1 MPAANPPIINR
12 QSSDHRFRQ
21 NYLMHAPSAAPINPL
36 VRAVSIAQEFSLPL
50 IAGVVLGLLVGNIN
64 HHWYE
69 MLVEFNPAGDHYKV
83 LGHELTIHFI
93 INGMFMCLF
102 FGIAAKE
109 ITQATL
115 PGGVLNPLRRAINPL
130 FGTMGGIFGPAGM
143 YFALTWVFYGGTD
156 DFGAVA
162 NGWAIPTATDIA
174 LAWLAARVI
183 FGPLHPAVNFL
194 LLLAVA
200 DDALGLVIIAVFYQ
214 DPLHPVAPMWLLLV
228 GGGMAAVLTLR
239 LLRVQWW
246 PAFIVI
252 GGIMSWVGLAKAG
265 VEPALALVP
274 IVPFLPSRAR
284 DADAGQS
291 LAGQSHGTQAHGGGH
306 RESALD
312 RYEHQT
318 KLFVDFGLFLFAFIN
333 AGVAFSNIGWVTM
346 MILLSLIV
354 GKAIGITLFSWV
366 ASLIGFPLPDG
377 MNVRHLLVTAVIA
390 GLGLTVA
397 LFVADKAFAQGTP
410 GAIFGEPAKMGAV
423 FSIGSALV
431 AYVLAVLLKVKW
443 AGSMQ
448 LYRPPAPPANS
459 PDDEPARRH
468 TPADD

>member
-1 MPAANPPIINR
+1 MQSPASVQI
-12 QSSDHRFRQ
+12 S
-21 NYLMHAPSAAPINPL
+21 PL
-36 VRAVSIAQEFSLPL
+36 VRAVRIIQEFSLPL
-50 IAGVVLGLLVGNIN
+50 IAGVVLGLIAANVD

-69 MLVEFNPAGDHYKV
+69 TLVEFNVGELLGTGKV
-83 LGHELTIHFI
+83 LGHKLTLHFI
-93 INGMFMCLF
+93 VNGMFMCLF

-109 ITQATL
+109 ITQAAL

-143 YFALTWVFYGGTD
+143 YLALAWVFYGATD

-162 NGWAIPTATDIA
+162 KGWAIPTATDIA
-174 LAWLAARVI
+174 LAWLAARII

-200 DDALGLVIIAVFYQ
+200 DDAIGLVIIAAFYP
-214 DPLHPVAPMWLLLV
+214 DPSHPIEPLWLLLV
-228 GGGMAAVLTLR
+228 VGGMAAVLALR

-252 GGIMSWVGLAKAG
+252 GGAMSWAGLAKAG

-284 DADAGQS
+284 ADGHSANGHSADGHSETGADAAHQHSG
-291 LAGQSHGTQAHGGGH
+291 HHGGH
-306 RESALD
+306 SESALD

-346 MILLSLIV
+346 MILMSLIV

-366 ASLIGFPLPDG
+366 ASLIGFPMPDG
-377 MNVRHLLVTAVIA
+377 MNVRHLLVTAIIA

-397 LFVADKAFAQGTP
+397 LFIADKAFALGTP
-410 GAIFGEPAKMGAV
+410 GAAFGEPAKMGAV

-431 AYVLAVLLKVKW
+431 AYVLAVILRVKW
-443 AGSMQ
+443 EGSMQ
-448 LYRPPAPPANS
+448 LYRPSEPQAGSAS
-459 PDDEPARRH
+459 EEPAARH

>member
-1 MPAANPPIINR
+1 
-12 QSSDHRFRQ
+12 
-21 NYLMHAPSAAPINPL
+21 MHAPAPAPISPL
-36 VRAVSIAQEFSLPL
+36 VRAVRITQEFSLPL
-50 IAGVVLGLLVGNIN
+50 IAGVVLGLIAANVD

-69 MLVEFNPAGDHYKV
+69 LLVEYNPGGDHYKV

-93 INGMFMCLF
+93 VNGMFMCLF

-109 ITQATL
+109 ITQAAL

-130 FGTMGGIFGPAGM
+130 FGTLGGIFGPAGM
-143 YFALTWVFYGGTD
+143 YLALAWVFYGSTS
-156 DFGAVA
+156 DFRIVA

-174 LAWLAARVI
+174 LAWLAARMI

-200 DDALGLVIIAVFYQ
+200 DDAIGLVIIAAFYP
-214 DPLHPVAPMWLLLV
+214 DPSHPVEPLWLLLV
-228 GGGMAAVLTLR
+228 VGGMAAVLALR

-274 IVPFLPSRAR
+274 IVPFLPSRPRAAHAGN
-284 DADAGQS
+284 DADHS
-291 LAGQSHGTQAHGGGH
+291 QAHAGGH
-306 RESALD
+306 SESALEL
-312 RYEHQT
+312 YEHQT

-346 MILLSLIV
+346 MIVASLIV

-366 ASLIGFPLPDG
+366 ATLIGFPMPDG
-377 MNVRHLLVTAVIA
+377 MTVRHLLVTAIIA

-397 LFVADKAFAQGTP
+397 LFIADKAFAIGTP
-410 GAIFGEPAKMGAV
+410 GVIFSEPAKMGAV

-431 AYVLAVLLKVKW
+431 AYVLAVILKVKW

-448 LYRPPAPPANS
+448 LYRPDEQQTES
-459 PDDEPARRH
+459 PNEEPAARH